1 MKTSWSYFLL
11 LIFGAGTIL
20 SCQKEIN
27 GLYDGG
33 STTDPVNQTPKV
45 GTIWTYRHTT
55 YHVLGSVVSSKVI
68 YHKAKSEETL
78 GGEKWLKIVDVDTD
92 TTVYYLNIKAAGLY
106 QYTNN
111 NSFLFCK
118 YPAAL
123 NDTYNTFN
131 DGSTEDFTVKG
142 VNDTLPTGI
151 GDIPAN
157 YYEGVKG
164 GYLIDRIWYNKN
176 AWIVH
181 RVIWRKKPDP
191 SVAYYRYST
200 MYIDNIVY

>member
-1 MKTSWSYFLL
+1 MKTSCLYFLIL
-11 LIFGAGTIL
+11 VAAAGTIQ
-20 SCQKEIN
+20 SCQKELDGLSEDGIIN
-27 GLYDGG
+27 PAD
-33 STTDPVNQTPKV
+33 QKPKV
-45 GTIWTYRHTT
+45 GTIWTYRYTT
-55 YHVLGSVVSSKVI
+55 YHILGPVVSAKTI
-68 YHKAKSEETL
+68 YHKAKEEVTL
-78 GGEKWLKIVDVDTD
+78 GGEKWLNIVDVGAD
-92 TTVYYLNIKAAGLY
+92 TTLYFLNVKTGGLY
-106 QYTNN
+106 QYSNN

-118 YPAAL
+118 SPAAL

-142 VNDTLPTGI
+142 INDTLPTGI

-191 SVAYYRYST
+191 SVAYWRYST
-200 MYIDNIVY
+200 MYIDDIVY

>member
-1 MKTSWSYFLL
+1 MI
-11 LIFGAGTIL
+11 LILGAITFL
-20 SCQKEIN
+20 SCQKELDGLSEDGVIN
-27 GLYDGG
+27 PADQL
-33 STTDPVNQTPKV
+33 PKV
-45 GTIWTYRHTT
+45 GTIWTYRYTT
-55 YHVLGSVVSSKVI
+55 YQVLGSVISAKVI

-78 GGEKWLKIVDVDTD
+78 GGEKWLKIVDVDMD
-92 TTVYYLNIKAAGLY
+92 TVVYYLNVKAAGLY

-118 YPAAL
+118 SPAAL

-176 AWIVH
+176 AWIAH
-181 RVIWRKKPDP
+181 RVIWQKKPDP
-191 SVAYYRYST
+191 SVAYYRFST

>member
-1 MKTSWSYFLL
+1 MI
-11 LIFGAGTIL
+11 LILGAITFL
-20 SCQKEIN
+20 SCQKELDGLSEDGVIN
-27 GLYDGG
+27 PADQL
-33 STTDPVNQTPKV
+33 PKV
-45 GTIWTYRHTT
+45 GTIWTYRYTT
-55 YHVLGSVVSSKVI
+55 YQVLGSVISAKVI

-78 GGEKWLKIVDVDTD
+78 GGEKWLKIVDVDMD
-92 TTVYYLNIKAAGLY
+92 TVVYYLNVKAAGLY

-118 YPAAL
+118 SPAAL

-176 AWIVH
+176 AWIAH

-191 SVAYYRYST
+191 SVAYYRFST

>member
-1 MKTSWSYFLL
+1 MKTTWLYFLI
-11 LIFGAGTIL
+11 LIFGAITIL
-20 SCQKEIN
+20 SCQKELDGLTEDGIIN
-27 GLYDGG
+27 
-33 STTDPVNQTPKV
+33 PANQVPKV
-45 GTIWTYRHTT
+45 GTIWTYRYTT
-55 YHVLGSVVSSKVI
+55 YQVLGSVISAKVI

-78 GGEKWLKIVDVDTD
+78 GGEKWLKIVDVDMD
-92 TTVYYLNIKAAGLY
+92 TTVYFLNVKTAGLY

-151 GDIPAN
+151 GDLPAN

-191 SVAYYRYST
+191 SVAYYRFST

>member
-1 MKTSWSYFLL
+1 MLV
-11 LIFGAGTIL
+11 A
-20 SCQKEIN
+20 CQKEIN
-27 GLYDGG
+27 GFSDGIINPA
-33 STTDPVNQTPKV
+33 DIKPRV
-45 GTIWTYRHTT
+45 GTIWTYRYTT
-55 YHVLGSVVSSKVI
+55 YQIVGSVIGSKVI

-78 GGEKWLKIVDVDTD
+78 GGEKWLKIVDVDAD
-92 TTVYYLNIKAAGLY
+92 TTVYFLNIKSGGLY
-106 QYTNN
+106 QYTN
-111 NSFLFCK
+111 SSSYLFCK
-118 YPAAL
+118 YPAVL
-123 NDTYNTFN
+123 NDNYNTLN
-131 DGSTEDFTVKG
+131 DGTTEDFTVKG

-157 YYEGVKG
+157 YYEGIKD

-181 RVIWRKKPDP
+181 RVIWQKKPFP